1 MAKAKKDGEFLH
13 CYIRSNIMNELNKFC
28 EDTGFSK
35 TVAVEKALSQYLDGD
50 NKDDVKKLPDKSF
63 SQ

>member
-13 CYIRSNIMNELNKFC
+13 CYIKSNIMNDLNKFC

-35 TVAVEKALSQYLDGD
+35 TAAVEKALTQYLGD
-50 NKDDVKKLPDKSF
+50 DKEVDMKTVSEIK
-63 SQ
+63 SK

>member
-13 CYIRSNIMNELNKFC
+13 CYIKSNIMNDLNKFC

-35 TVAVEKALSQYLDGD
+35 TAAVEKALTQYLENDTEND
-50 NKDDVKKLPDKSF
+50 IETASEMKSK
-63 SQ
+63 

>member
-13 CYIRSNIMNELNKFC
+13 CYIKSSIMNDLNKFC

-35 TVAVEKALSQYLDGD
+35 TVAVEKALTHYLEI
-50 NKDDVKKLPDKSF
+50 NKENEIKTLSETKSE
-63 SQ
+63 